1 MRELIDAFFRER
13 SIVNHHIASFND
25 FLPTIDNPNSRM
37 QRIVDNLRSSPEDER
52 RGIIKL
58 DEDRTEGDVIEIRIG
73 RKRDDRGRI
82 DLEAKPTITLGLPVV
97 KEANGATHPL
107 NPMEARLRNLNY
119 TAPIYLDFTV
129 IENGIEREPER
140 VHIGNFPVMVKS
152 KRCLLYKE
160 NMETEGELSLDEYRQ
175 QLVRE
180 FHEDPFDPGGYFII
194 GGTERALISLED
206 LAPNRVLVEFNE
218 RYGRKVEVAKVF
230 SQKEGYRALTLMEK
244 KKDGQLIVSVPTA
257 SGQIPLIILMKA
269 LGMEKDE
276 DIYNAVVSTP
286 EMANI
291 VYANIEECQ
300 NKKNYPPNGIFT
312 RDDAISYLE
321 KKFATGQAKEYRI
334 KKVESILDRSLLPHL
349 GDTREDR
356 IKKAIFLGR
365 VARTVLELSLG
376 MRREDDKDH
385 YANKR
390 LKLAGDLMEDLFRVA
405 FANLVKDLKYQLE
418 RSYAR
423 RRELK
428 ISSAIRPDLLTQR
441 LLHALATGNWV
452 GGRAGVSQLLDRT
465 SNMSALSHLRR
476 VTSPLTRSQPHFE
489 ARDLHPT
496 QWGRLCPNETPEGQN
511 CGLVKNLA
519 LVIDVSEGFPEEEV
533 KLLLADLG
541 TKQVKGQQTQLT
553 RVYVNGDLVG
563 LHEDP
568 QMLVAEIRERRRSG
582 LLSHEVN
589 VRYDENMGEIII
601 NCDEGR
607 IRRPL
612 LVVKDGHIVFS
623 RKHVEELKMG
633 RLRFS
638 DLVRNGVV
646 EWIDAEEEEDT
657 FIALYPYDVPSRCKE
672 CKHPLSRNDVAWVN
686 MGSRD
691 EDAELEC
698 AHCHKTFAVKSAIT
712 KEHTHIEV
720 DPEVILGVASGVVPY
735 PEHNSSPRVTMG
747 AGMAKQSLG
756 LGASNYRL
764 RPDTRSHLL
773 HYPEQPLVQTDSM
786 KYVSFNERPAGQ
798 NFVVAVMPHHGY
810 NMEDAIVMNKASIDR
825 GLGRSSFMRTYRA
838 EERRYPGGQEDH
850 FEIPSPDVR
859 GARADLSYAN
869 LTPDD
874 GLISPEVLVQGG
886 EVLIGKTSPPRF
898 LEEETDFLTPQ
909 KRRETSVTVRH
920 GESGWVDS
928 VMLTESENGSK
939 LAKVKVRDLRI
950 PELGDKFASRHGQKG
965 VIGLIAPQEDMP
977 FTAQGI
983 IPDLIINPH
992 AIPSRMTVAHVLEQI
1007 GGKVGSLEG
1016 RFIDGTPF
1024 SGEREEA
1031 MRKALEENG
1040 FRSNGKE
1047 ILYDGRTG
1055 RMIPAEIFVGVIYY
1069 QKLHHMVSGK
1079 LHVRSRGPVQILTR
1093 QPTEGRSRQGGL
1105 RFGEMERDCLIGHGA
1120 AMVIKDRLLDESDGT
1135 IQYVCG
1141 NPDCGHFAI
1150 KDRKGNLRCPVDDNT
1165 SKIYPVQTSY
1175 AFKLLLDE
1183 LLSLG
1188 VVMRLQLEDM
1198 R

>member
-1 MRELIDAFFRER
+1 MRALIDAFFRER

-37 QRIVDNLRSSPEDER
+37 QRIVDNLRSSSEDER
-52 RGIIKL
+52 RGIRKL
-58 DEDRTEGDVIEIRIG
+58 IEMG
-73 RKRDDRGRI
+73 
-82 DLEAKPTITLGLPVV
+82 
-97 KEANGATHPL
+97 
-107 NPMEARLRNLNY
+107 
-119 TAPIYLDFTV
+119 
-129 IENGIEREPER
+129 
-140 VHIGNFPVMVKS
+140 
-152 KRCLLYKE
+152 
-160 NMETEGELSLDEYRQ
+160 
-175 QLVRE
+175 
-180 FHEDPFDPGGYFII
+180 EDPYDPGGYFII

-276 DIYNAVVSTP
+276 DIYNAAVSTP

-291 VYANIEECQ
+291 VFANI
-300 NKKNYPPNGIFT
+300 
-312 RDDAISYLE
+312 
-321 KKFATGQAKEYRI
+321 
-334 KKVESILDRSLLPHL
+334 
-349 GDTREDR
+349 
-356 IKKAIFLGR
+356 
-365 VARTVLELSLG
+365 
-376 MRREDDKDH
+376 
-385 YANKR
+385 
-390 LKLAGDLMEDLFRVA
+390 
-405 FANLVKDLKYQLE
+405 VKDLKYQLE

-496 QWGRLCPNETPEGQN
+496 QWGRLCLNETPEGQN
-511 CGLVKNLA
+511 CGLVKNCA

-568 QMLVAEIRERRRSG
+568 RNLVAEIRERRRSG

-623 RKHVEELKMG
+623 RKHVDELKMG

-638 DLVRNGVV
+638 DLVRNGIV

-672 CKHPLSRNDVAWVN
+672 CKHPLSRNDVTWTN

-691 EDAELEC
+691 EEAELLC
-698 AHCHKTFAVKSAIT
+698 AHCHKTFKVKAAIT
-712 KEHTHIEV
+712 KETTHLEV

-756 LGASNYRL
+756 LGSSNYRS

-786 KYVSFNERPAGQ
+786 KHVSFNERPAGQ
-798 NFVVAVMPHHGY
+798 NFVVAVMSEYGY

-898 LEEETDFLTPQ
+898 LEEETDLLTPQ

-965 VIGLIAPQEDMP
+965 DIGLIAPPEDMP
-977 FTAQGI
+977 FTPQGI

-992 AIPSRMTVAHVLEQI
+992 ALPSRTTAAHALEQI
-1007 GGKVGSLEG
+1007 GGKRGRREG
-1016 RFIDGTPF
+1016 RRLDQPP
-1024 SGEREEA
+1024 
-1031 MRKALEENG
+1031 L
-1040 FRSNGKE
+1040 
-1047 ILYDGRTG
+1047 
-1055 RMIPAEIFVGVIYY
+1055 
-1069 QKLHHMVSGK
+1069 
-1079 LHVRSRGPVQILTR
+1079 SRGACD
-1093 QPTEGRSRQGGL
+1093 GA
-1105 RFGEMERDCLIGHGA
+1105 RD
-1120 AMVIKDRLLDESDGT
+1120 T
-1135 IQYVCG
+1135 
-1141 NPDCGHFAI
+1141 
-1150 KDRKGNLRCPVDDNT
+1150 
-1165 SKIYPVQTSY
+1165 
-1175 AFKLLLDE
+1175 
-1183 LLSLG
+1183 
-1188 VVMRLQLEDM
+1188 
-1198 R
+1198 

>member
-37 QRIVDNLRSSPEDER
+37 QRIVDNLRSSPEDDR
-52 RGIIKL
+52 RGVIKL

-107 NPMEARLRNLNY
+107 NPMESRLRNLNY

-140 VHIGNFPVMVKS
+140 VHIGNFPIMVKS

-160 NMETEGELSLDEYRQ
+160 NMENEGELTLDEYRRKLIEDTQ
-175 QLVRE
+175 
-180 FHEDPFDPGGYFII
+180 EDPVDPGGYFII

-300 NKKNYPPNGIFT
+300 NKKIYPPNGIFT
-312 RDDAISYLE
+312 RDDAINYLE

-511 CGLVKNLA
+511 CGLVKNCA

-541 TKQVKGQQTQLT
+541 TRQVKGQTTAT

-568 QMLVAEIRERRRSG
+568 AALISEIRDRRRTG
-582 LLSHEVN
+582 LLSPEVN
-589 VRYDENMGEIII
+589 VHFDDNMSEVLL

-612 LVVKDGHIVFS
+612 LVVKNGRLVLT
-623 RKHVEELKMG
+623 RKHLDDLKIG
-633 RLRFS
+633 KWRFS
-638 DLVRNGVV
+638 DLSRNGVV

-657 FIALYPYDVPSRCKE
+657 YIALYPFDVPARCKE
-672 CKHPLSRNDVAWVN
+672 CKEPISRSDVEWANLGTASEGVDLLCKRC
-686 MGSRD
+686 G
-691 EDAELEC
+691 
-698 AHCHKTFAVKSAIT
+698 KTFSVKASLT
-712 KEHTHIEV
+712 PDHTHCEV
-720 DPEVILGVASGVVPY
+720 DPLVILGVASGLVPY

-756 LGASNYRL
+756 LAASNYRT

-773 HYPEQPLVQTDSM
+773 HYPQQPTVQTESM
-786 KYVSFNERPAGQ
+786 KYLSFNERPAGQ
-798 NFVVAVMPHHGY
+798 NFVVAVMSYNGY

-825 GLGRSSFMRTYRA
+825 GLGRSTFMWTYRA
-838 EERRYPGGQEDH
+838 AERRYPGGQADH
-850 FEIPSPDVR
+850 FEISSPDVR

-920 GESGWVDS
+920 GESGKS
-928 VMLTESENGSK
+928 
-939 LAKVKVRDLRI
+939 
-950 PELGDKFASRHGQKG
+950 
-965 VIGLIAPQEDMP
+965 
-977 FTAQGI
+977 
-983 IPDLIINPH
+983 
-992 AIPSRMTVAHVLEQI
+992 
-1007 GGKVGSLEG
+1007 
-1016 RFIDGTPF
+1016 
-1024 SGEREEA
+1024 
-1031 MRKALEENG
+1031 MRTALEENG
-1040 FRSNGKE
+1040 FRSNAKE

-1055 RMIPAEIFVGVIYY
+1055 RTIPAEIFVGVIYY

-1141 NPDCGHFAI
+1141 NPECGHFAI
-1150 KDRKGNLRCPVDDNT
+1150 KDRKGMLRCPVCENN
-1165 SKIYPVQTSY
+1165 SNIYPVQTSY

>member
-1 MRELIDAFFRER
+1 MRDLIDAFFRER

-25 FLPTIDNPNSRM
+25 FLPTIDNPNSRK

-52 RGIIKL
+52 RGVIKL

-107 NPMEARLRNLNY
+107 TPMEARLRNLNY

-140 VHIGNFPVMVKS
+140 VHIGNFPIMVKS

-160 NMETEGELSLDEYRQ
+160 NMELALELTVDEYKRK
-175 QLVRE
+175 LIE
-180 FHEDPFDPGGYFII
+180 MGEDPYDPGGYFII
-194 GGTERALISLED
+194 GGTERGLISLED

-276 DIYNAVVSTP
+276 DIYIAIVSTP

-300 NKKNYPPNGIFT
+300 NKKIYPPNGIFS

-349 GDTREDR
+349 GDAREDR

-376 MRREDDKDH
+376 HRREDDKDH

-511 CGLVKNLA
+511 CGLVKNCA

-541 TKQVKGQQTQLT
+541 TKQVKGQQTQLI

-568 QMLVAEIRERRRSG
+568 KMLVAEIRERRRSG

-589 VRYDENMGEIII
+589 VRFDENMGETII

-612 LVVKDGHIVFS
+612 LTVKDGHLVLN
-623 RKHVEELKMG
+623 RKHVDDLKMG

-638 DLVRNGVV
+638 DLIRNGIV

-657 FIALYPYDVPSRCKE
+657 FISIYPYDVPTRCRE
-672 CKHPLSRNDVAWVN
+672 CKRPLSRNDVAWTN

-691 EDAELEC
+691 DEAELEC
-698 AHCHKTFAVKSAIT
+698 KYCHKSFRVKSSIT
-712 KEHTHIEV
+712 KEHTHLEV
-720 DPEVILGVASGVVPY
+720 DPMAILGVASGVVPY

-756 LGASNYRL
+756 LGSSNYRL
-764 RPDTRSHLL
+764 RPDTRGHLL
-773 HYPEQPLVQTDSM
+773 HYPEKPLVQTDAM
-786 KYVSFNERPAGQ
+786 KFVSFNERPAGQ
-798 NFVVAVMPHHGY
+798 NFVVAVMSYHGY

-874 GLISPEVLVQGG
+874 GLISPEVLVTGG
-886 EVLIGKTSPPRF
+886 DVLIGKTSPPRF

-939 LAKVKVRDLRI
+939 LAKVKVRDLRV

-965 VIGLIAPQEDMP
+965 VIGLIAPQEDLP
-977 FTAQGI
+977 FTSQGI

-1007 GGKVGSLEG
+1007 GGKVGSFEG
-1016 RFIDGTPF
+1016 RFVDGTPF

-1031 MRKALEENG
+1031 LRKALEDNG

-1055 RMIPAEIFVGVIYY
+1055 RMIPAEIFIGVIYY

-1141 NPDCGHFAI
+1141 NTECGHFAI
-1150 KDRKGNLRCPVDDNT
+1150 KDRKGNLRCPVCENT

>member
-1 MRELIDAFFRER
+1 MRELVEAFFRER

-37 QRIVDNLRSSPEDER
+37 QRIVDNLRSSPEDDR
-52 RGIIKL
+52 RGVFKL
-58 DEDRTEGDVIEIRIG
+58 DEDRTEGDIIEIRIG
-73 RKRDDRGRI
+73 RKRDDRARI
-82 DLEAKPTITLGLPVV
+82 DIDAKPTISVGTPVV

-107 NPMEARLRNLNY
+107 TPMEARLRNLNY

-140 VHIGNFPVMVKS
+140 VHIGNLPIMVKAKKCS
-152 KRCLLYKE
+152 LYKE
-160 NMETEGELSLDEYRQ
+160 NLEIEGELTEPEYRQ
-175 QLVRE
+175 KLIEVG
-180 FHEDPFDPGGYFII
+180 EDPCDPGGYFII

-206 LAPNRVLVEFNE
+206 LAPNRVLVEYNE
-218 RYGRKVEVAKVF
+218 RYGRKVPVAKVF
-230 SQKEGYRALTLMEK
+230 SQREGYRALTLVEM
-244 KKDGQLIVSVPTA
+244 KKDGMLIVSVPTA

-269 LGMEKDE
+269 LGTEKDE
-276 DIYNAVVSTP
+276 EIYNAIVSDP

-291 VYANIEECQ
+291 VYANIEEVQ
-300 NKKNYPPNGIFT
+300 NKKLYPPNGIFT
-312 RDDAISYLE
+312 REDAVNYLE
-321 KKFATGQAKEYRI
+321 KKFATGQAKEYRT
-334 KKVESILDRSLLPHL
+334 KKVEAILDRSLLPHL
-349 GDTREDR
+349 GDVREDR
-356 IKKAIFLGR
+356 IKKSVFLGR
-365 VARTVLELSLG
+365 VARSVLELHLG
-376 MRREDDKDH
+376 KRREDDKDH

-390 LKLAGDLMEDLFRVA
+390 LKLAGDLKEDLFRVA

-423 RRELK
+423 RKEIK

-511 CGLVKNLA
+511 CGLVKNCA
-519 LVIDVSEGFPEEEV
+519 LVIDVSEGFAEDEV

-541 TKQVKGQQTQLT
+541 TRQVKGQTTAT

-568 QMLVAEIRERRRSG
+568 MRLITEIRERRRQG
-582 LLSHEVN
+582 LLSAEVN
-589 VRYDENMGEIII
+589 VHYDENMSEVVI

-612 LVVKDGHIVFS
+612 LVVKDGRLVLTRRHL
-623 RKHVEELKMG
+623 EDLKIG
-633 RLRFS
+633 KWRFS
-638 DLVRNGVV
+638 DLIRNGIV
-646 EWIDAEEEEDT
+646 EWADAEEEEDAY
-657 FIALYPYDVPSRCKE
+657 IALYPYEVPSRCKE
-672 CKHPLSRNDVAWVN
+672 CKEPISRNDTEWVN
-686 MGSRD
+686 LGSTT
-691 EDAELEC
+691 ENVELLC
-698 AHCHKTFAVKSAIT
+698 RKCGKTFGVKPSLT
-712 KEHTHIEV
+712 KEHTHSEV
-720 DPEVILGVASGVVPY
+720 DPLVILGVASGLVPY

-756 LGASNYRL
+756 LAASNYRT

-773 HYPEQPLVQTDSM
+773 HYPQKPIVQTESM
-786 KYVSFNERPAGQ
+786 KFLSFNERPAGQ
-798 NFVVAVMPHHGY
+798 NFVVAVMSYHGY

-825 GLGRSSFMRTYRA
+825 GLGRSTFMRTYRA

-874 GLISPEVLVQGG
+874 GLISPEVVVNGG

-939 LAKVKVRDLRI
+939 LAKVKVRDLRT

-965 VIGLIAPQEDMP
+965 VIGLIAPSEDMP
-977 FTAQGI
+977 FTAEGI
-983 IPDLIINPH
+983 VPDLIINPH
-992 AIPSRMTVAHVLEQI
+992 AIPSRMTVAHVLETI
-1007 GGKVGSLEG
+1007 GGKIGALEG
-1016 RFIDGTPF
+1016 RFVDGTPF
-1024 SGEREEA
+1024 GGEREDA
-1031 MRKALEENG
+1031 LRAALESGG
-1040 FRSNGKE
+1040 FKSNGKE
-1047 ILYDGRTG
+1047 TLYDGKTG
-1055 RMIPAEIFVGVIYY
+1055 QMIPAEIFIGVIYY

-1141 NPDCGHFAI
+1141 NTECGHFAI
-1150 KDRKGNLRCPVDDNT
+1150 KDRKGMLRCPVCDNN
-1165 SKIYPVQTSY
+1165 SKIYPIQTSY

-1183 LLSLG
+1183 MLSLG
-1188 VVMRLQLEDM
+1188 VAMRLQLEDLK
-1198 R
+1198 

>member
-1 MRELIDAFFRER
+1 MRELVEAFFRER

-37 QRIVDNLRSSPEDER
+37 QRIVDSMRSSPEDDR
-52 RGIIKL
+52 RGVFKL
-58 DEDRTEGDVIEIRIG
+58 DEDRTEGDIIEIRIG
-73 RKRDDRGRI
+73 RRRDDRGRA
-82 DLEAKPTITLGLPVV
+82 DLDAKPTISVGTPIV
-97 KEANGATHPL
+97 KEANGATHAL
-107 NPMEARLRNLNY
+107 TPMEARLRNLNY

-129 IENGIEREPER
+129 VENGIEREPER
-140 VHIGNFPVMVKS
+140 VHVGNLPVMVKS
-152 KRCLLYKE
+152 KKCSLHKE
-160 NMETEGELSLDEYRQ
+160 NLEIEGELTESEYRQ
-175 QLVRE
+175 KLIE
-180 FHEDPFDPGGYFII
+180 MGEDPFDSGGYFII

-206 LAPNRVLVEFNE
+206 LAPNRVLVEYNE
-218 RYGRKVEVAKVF
+218 RYGRRVPVAKVF
-230 SQKEGYRALTLMEK
+230 SQREGYRALTLVEM
-244 KKDGQLIVSVPTA
+244 KKDGMLIVTVPTA

-269 LGMEKDE
+269 LGTEKDE
-276 DIYNAVVSTP
+276 EIYNAVVSVP

-300 NKKNYPPNGIFT
+300 NKKLYPPSGIFS
-312 RDDAISYLE
+312 RDDAVNYLE
-321 KKFATGQAKEYRI
+321 KKFATGQAKEYRT
-334 KKVESILDRSLLPHL
+334 KKVESI
-349 GDTREDR
+349 
-356 IKKAIFLGR
+356 
-365 VARTVLELSLG
+365 
-376 MRREDDKDH
+376 
-385 YANKR
+385 
-390 LKLAGDLMEDLFRVA
+390 
-405 FANLVKDLKYQLE
+405 
-418 RSYAR
+418 
-423 RRELK
+423 
-428 ISSAIRPDLLTQR
+428 
-441 LLHALATGNWV
+441 
-452 GGRAGVSQLLDRT
+452 LDRT

-511 CGLVKNLA
+511 CGLVKNCA

-568 QMLVAEIRERRRSG
+568 KVLVAEIRERRRSG

-589 VRYDENMGEIII
+589 VRLDENMGEIII

-612 LVVKDGHIVFS
+612 LVVKEGHIVFS
-623 RKHVEELKMG
+623 RKHVDELKMG

-638 DLVRNGVV
+638 DLVRNGIV

-657 FIALYPYDVPSRCKE
+657 FIAIYPYDVPSRCKE
-672 CKHPLSRNDVAWVN
+672 CKHPLSRNDVTWAN

-691 EDAELEC
+691 EEAELQC
-698 AHCHKTFAVKSAIT
+698 AHCHKTFKVKASIT
-712 KEHTHIEV
+712 KEHSHIEV
-720 DPEVILGVASGVVPY
+720 DPMVILGVASGVVPY

-756 LGASNYRL
+756 LASSNYRL

-786 KYVSFNERPAGQ
+786 KHVSFNERPAGQ
-798 NFVVAVMPHHGY
+798 NFVVAVMSYHGY
-810 NMEDAIVMNKASIDR
+810 NMEDAIVMNNASIDR

-898 LEEETDFLTPQ
+898 LEEETDLLTPQ

-965 VIGLIAPQEDMP
+965 DIGLIAPPEDMP
-977 FTAQGI
+977 FTPQGI

-992 AIPSRMTVAHVLEQI
+992 ALPSRTTAAHALEQI
-1007 GGKVGSLEG
+1007 GGKRGRREG
-1016 RFIDGTPF
+1016 RRLDQPP
-1024 SGEREEA
+1024 
-1031 MRKALEENG
+1031 L
-1040 FRSNGKE
+1040 
-1047 ILYDGRTG
+1047 
-1055 RMIPAEIFVGVIYY
+1055 
-1069 QKLHHMVSGK
+1069 
-1079 LHVRSRGPVQILTR
+1079 SRGACD
-1093 QPTEGRSRQGGL
+1093 GA
-1105 RFGEMERDCLIGHGA
+1105 RD
-1120 AMVIKDRLLDESDGT
+1120 T
-1135 IQYVCG
+1135 
-1141 NPDCGHFAI
+1141 
-1150 KDRKGNLRCPVDDNT
+1150 
-1165 SKIYPVQTSY
+1165 
-1175 AFKLLLDE
+1175 
-1183 LLSLG
+1183 
-1188 VVMRLQLEDM
+1188 
-1198 R
+1198 

>member
-1 MRELIDAFFRER
+1 MRELIDAFVRGL
-13 SIVNHHIASFND
+13 STDNHHIGSFSG

-37 QRIVDNLRSSPEDER
+37 QRIVDTLRSSPEDER

-206 LAPNRVLVEFNE
+206 LAPN
-218 RYGRKVEVAKVF
+218 GIA
-230 SQKEGYRALTLMEK
+230 T
-244 KKDGQLIVSVPTA
+244 
-257 SGQIPLIILMKA
+257 KA
-269 LGMEKDE
+269 
-276 DIYNAVVSTP
+276 
-286 EMANI
+286 
-291 VYANIEECQ
+291 
-300 NKKNYPPNGIFT
+300 
-312 RDDAISYLE
+312 DAIRYLK
-321 KKFATGQAKEYRI
+321 KKFATCQVKEYRS
-334 KKVESILDRSLLPHL
+334 KKVESILHRSLLPHL

-511 CGLVKNLA
+511 CGLVKNCA

-568 QMLVAEIRERRRSG
+568 KVLVAEIRERRRWV
-582 LLSHEVN
+582 LLSHRVN
-589 VRYDENMGEIII
+589 VPFDENMGEIII

-623 RKHVEELKMG
+623 RKHVDELKMG

-638 DLVRNGVV
+638 DLVRNGIV

-657 FIALYPYDVPSRCKE
+657 FIAIYPYDVPSRCKE
-672 CKHPLSRNDVAWVN
+672 CKHPLSRNDVTWAN

-691 EDAELEC
+691 DEAELLC
-698 AHCHKTFAVKSAIT
+698 AHCHKTFTVKAAIT
-712 KEHTHIEV
+712 KEHSHIEV
-720 DPEVILGVASGVVPY
+720 DPMVILGVASGVVPY

-756 LGASNYRL
+756 LGSSNYRL

-798 NFVVAVMPHHGY
+798 NFVVAVMSHHGY
-810 NMEDAIVMNKASIDR
+810 NMEDALVMNKASIDR

-939 LAKVKVRDLRI
+939 LAKVKVRDLRV
-950 PELGDKFASRHGQKG
+950 PELGDKFASRHWQKG

-1007 GGKVGSLEG
+1007 GGKVG
-1016 RFIDGTPF
+1016 
-1024 SGEREEA
+1024 
-1031 MRKALEENG
+1031 
-1040 FRSNGKE
+1040 
-1047 ILYDGRTG
+1047 
-1055 RMIPAEIFVGVIYY
+1055 
-1069 QKLHHMVSGK
+1069 
-1079 LHVRSRGPVQILTR
+1079 
-1093 QPTEGRSRQGGL
+1093 
-1105 RFGEMERDCLIGHGA
+1105 CL
-1120 AMVIKDRLLDESDGT
+1120 
-1135 IQYVCG
+1135 
-1141 NPDCGHFAI
+1141 
-1150 KDRKGNLRCPVDDNT
+1150 
-1165 SKIYPVQTSY
+1165 
-1175 AFKLLLDE
+1175 
-1183 LLSLG
+1183 
-1188 VVMRLQLEDM
+1188 
-1198 R
+1198 

>member
-1 MRELIDAFFRER
+1 
-13 SIVNHHIASFND
+13 
-25 FLPTIDNPNSRM
+25 M

-58 DEDRTEGDVIEIRIG
+58 DEDRTEGDVIEIRSG

-82 DLEAKPTITLGLPVV
+82 DLEAKPTITLGRPVV

-107 NPMEARLRNLNY
+107 NPMESRLRNLNY

-140 VHIGNFPVMVKS
+140 VHIGNFPIMVKS

-160 NMETEGELSLDEYRQ
+160 KMETEGELTIDEYRRKLIEDTQ
-175 QLVRE
+175 
-180 FHEDPFDPGGYFII
+180 EDPFDPGGYFII

-257 SGQIPLIILMKA
+257 SGQIPLIILMKS

-291 VYANIEECQ
+291 IYANIEECQ
-300 NKKNYPPNGIFT
+300 NKKVYPPNGIFT

-405 FANLVKDLKYQLE
+405 FANLV
-418 RSYAR
+418 
-423 RRELK
+423 
-428 ISSAIRPDLLTQR
+428 
-441 LLHALATGNWV
+441 
-452 GGRAGVSQLLDRT
+452 
-465 SNMSALSHLRR
+465 
-476 VTSPLTRSQPHFE
+476 
-489 ARDLHPT
+489 
-496 QWGRLCPNETPEGQN
+496 
-511 CGLVKNLA
+511 
-519 LVIDVSEGFPEEEV
+519 IDVSEGFPEEEV

-568 QMLVAEIRERRRSG
+568 KLLVSEIRERRRSG

-589 VRYDENMGEIII
+589 VRLDENMGEIII

-612 LVVKDGHIVFS
+612 LVVKEGHLVFS
-623 RKHVEELKMG
+623 RKHVDELKMG

-672 CKHPLSRNDVAWVN
+672 CKHPLSRNDVTWVN

-691 EDAELEC
+691 EEAELEC
-698 AHCHKTFAVKSAIT
+698 AHCHKTFRVKSMIT
-712 KEHTHIEV
+712 KDHTHIEV
-720 DPEVILGVASGVVPY
+720 DPMVILGVASGVVPY

-756 LGASNYRL
+756 LGSSNYRL

-786 KYVSFNERPAGQ
+786 KHVSFNERPAGQ
-798 NFVVAVMPHHGY
+798 NFVVAVMSYHGY
-810 NMEDAIVMNKASIDR
+810 NMEDAIVMNRASIDR

-977 FTAQGI
+977 FTSQGI

-1007 GGKVGSLEG
+1007 RGNVGAREG

-1024 SGEREEA
+1024 
-1031 MRKALEENG
+1031 
-1040 FRSNGKE
+1040 
-1047 ILYDGRTG
+1047 
-1055 RMIPAEIFVGVIYY
+1055 
-1069 QKLHHMVSGK
+1069 
-1079 LHVRSRGPVQILTR
+1079 
-1093 QPTEGRSRQGGL
+1093 
-1105 RFGEMERDCLIGHGA
+1105 
-1120 AMVIKDRLLDESDGT
+1120 
-1135 IQYVCG
+1135 
-1141 NPDCGHFAI
+1141 
-1150 KDRKGNLRCPVDDNT
+1150 
-1165 SKIYPVQTSY
+1165 
-1175 AFKLLLDE
+1175 
-1183 LLSLG
+1183 
-1188 VVMRLQLEDM
+1188 
-1198 R
+1198 

>member
-140 VHIGNFPVMVKS
+140 VHIGNFPIMVKS

-160 NMETEGELSLDEYRQ
+160 NMETEGELTSDEYK
-175 QLVRE
+175 
-180 FHEDPFDPGGYFII
+180 
-194 GGTERALISLED
+194 
-206 LAPNRVLVEFNE
+206 
-218 RYGRKVEVAKVF
+218 RK
-230 SQKEGYRALTLMEK
+230 RME
-244 KKDGQLIVSVPTA
+244 
-257 SGQIPLIILMKA
+257 M
-269 LGMEKDE
+269 DE

-300 NKKNYPPNGIFT
+300 NKKIYPPNGIFT
-312 RDDAISYLE
+312 RDDAINYLE

-390 LKLAGDLMEDLFRVA
+390 LKLAGDLKEDLFRVA

-511 CGLVKNLA
+511 CGLVKNCA

-533 KLLLADLG
+533 NLLLADLG

-568 QMLVAEIRERRRSG
+568 KLLVSEIRERRRSG

-589 VRYDENMGEIII
+589 LRLDENMGEIII

-612 LVVKDGHIVFS
+612 LVVKEGHIVFS
-623 RKHVEELKMG
+623 RKHVDELKMG

-638 DLVRNGVV
+638 DLVRNGIV

-672 CKHPLSRNDVAWVN
+672 CKHPLSPTDVTWTN
-686 MGSRD
+686 LGTRD
-691 EDAELEC
+691 DA
-698 AHCHKTFAVKSAIT
+698 A
-712 KEHTHIEV
+712 EV
-720 DPEVILGVASGVVPY
+720 
-735 PEHNSSPRVTMG
+735 
-747 AGMAKQSLG
+747 
-756 LGASNYRL
+756 
-764 RPDTRSHLL
+764 
-773 HYPEQPLVQTDSM
+773 
-786 KYVSFNERPAGQ
+786 
-798 NFVVAVMPHHGY
+798 
-810 NMEDAIVMNKASIDR
+810 
-825 GLGRSSFMRTYRA
+825 
-838 EERRYPGGQEDH
+838 
-850 FEIPSPDVR
+850 
-859 GARADLSYAN
+859 
-869 LTPDD
+869 
-874 GLISPEVLVQGG
+874 
-886 EVLIGKTSPPRF
+886 
-898 LEEETDFLTPQ
+898 
-909 KRRETSVTVRH
+909 
-920 GESGWVDS
+920 
-928 VMLTESENGSK
+928 
-939 LAKVKVRDLRI
+939 
-950 PELGDKFASRHGQKG
+950 
-965 VIGLIAPQEDMP
+965 
-977 FTAQGI
+977 
-983 IPDLIINPH
+983 
-992 AIPSRMTVAHVLEQI
+992 
-1007 GGKVGSLEG
+1007 
-1016 RFIDGTPF
+1016 
-1024 SGEREEA
+1024 
-1031 MRKALEENG
+1031 
-1040 FRSNGKE
+1040 
-1047 ILYDGRTG
+1047 
-1055 RMIPAEIFVGVIYY
+1055 
-1069 QKLHHMVSGK
+1069 
-1079 LHVRSRGPVQILTR
+1079 
-1093 QPTEGRSRQGGL
+1093 
-1105 RFGEMERDCLIGHGA
+1105 
-1120 AMVIKDRLLDESDGT
+1120 
-1135 IQYVCG
+1135 
-1141 NPDCGHFAI
+1141 
-1150 KDRKGNLRCPVDDNT
+1150 
-1165 SKIYPVQTSY
+1165 
-1175 AFKLLLDE
+1175 
-1183 LLSLG
+1183 
-1188 VVMRLQLEDM
+1188 
-1198 R
+1198 